1 MKRRDLIA
9 TAGVC
14 AFGFSNFRPTQ
25 ASEDSVYD
33 VVVIGSGIAGF
44 SAAVSAKQTGARKVL
59 ILEKGPIIGGHS
71 VFASGSLAFVDP
83 KRQLAGVED
92 SVDLFVQDA
101 RTVGGDIDE
110 PMVRKIAQ
118 DSGAALDWLESMDVK
133 LGKIPFTPYG
143 GLRAR
148 CLSAQ
153 GSAGAKHY
161 IVCLNAKASQ
171 LGVEVRKLEPVVD
184 LIPEEKYWQLTTHP
198 KGKDEHTI
206 VSKTVILATGGFSAN
221 VLMRQKYNDK
231 LGATIMTTANPQG
244 RFFEGA
250 TGDGHTMAFKLGAE
264 PADMQNILLL
274 PYWGG
279 RLLDYAGGEVYV
291 DTLGHRF
298 FDETAPT
305 QEIAKAVSKLP
316 DKTFWVITDSQTVKG
331 ANFGTKLAMGGIHKS
346 DSVAEMAVAMGVTPS
361 ELQKTLDRY
370 NCFVKTGK
378 DSDFGRKL
386 FAQPIEKP
394 PFYWGKETL
403 LVHGTLG
410 GVKTDTKAQV
420 LKTDQTEIPGLYAAG
435 EIVGGVW
442 GHDRLGGTALMA
454 GIVQGREAGKNA
466 TTFAMGFLP

>member
-1 MKRRDLIA
+1 MNRRELIA
-9 TAGVC
+9 TAGVY
-14 AFGFSNFRPTQ
+14 ALTGLSGFHQ
-25 ASEDSVYD
+25 AQARSDFVYD

-44 SAAVSAKQTGARKVL
+44 SAAVSAKQAGAQNVL
-59 ILEKGPIIGGHS
+59 VLEKGPIIGGHS
-71 VFASGSLAFVDP
+71 VFASGSLAFIDP
-83 KRQLAGVED
+83 KRQLKGVED

-118 DSGAALDWLESMDVK
+118 ESGAALDWLESMGVK

-161 IVCLNAKASQ
+161 IVCLNAKAAQ
-171 LGVEVRKLEPVVD
+171 LGVEVRKLEPVVE
-184 LIPEEKYWQLTTHP
+184 LMPKGKYWQLTTRP
-198 KGKDEHTI
+198 KGKDKRT
-206 VSKTVILATGGFSAN
+206 VTSKTVILATGGFSAN
-221 VLMRQKYNDK
+221 VLMRQSYNNQLD
-231 LGATIMTTANPQG
+231 ATVMTTANPQG

-250 TGDGHTMAFKLGAE
+250 TGDGHVMAFKLGAE
-264 PADMQNILLL
+264 SIDMQNILLL

-291 DTLGHRF
+291 DTFGHRF

-305 QEIAKAVSKLP
+305 QEIAKAVTKLP
-316 DKTFWVITDSQTVKG
+316 ERTFWVITDSQTIKG

-346 DSVAEMAVAMGVTPS
+346 DSVSEMAIAMGIVPA
-361 ELQKTLDRY
+361 ELQKTLERY
-370 NCFVKTGK
+370 NSFVKTGK
-378 DSDFGRKL
+378 DLDFGRKV
-386 FAQPIEKP
+386 FTQPIEKP
-394 PFYWGKETL
+394 PFYWGKERL

-420 LKTDQTEIPGLYAAG
+420 LRTDQTAIAGLYAAG

-442 GHDRLGGTALMA
+442 GHDRLGGTALMT

-466 TTFAMGFLP
+466 AALALR